1 MSASPTKL
9 LLTAIKR
16 SIVMAKERALW
27 AMEMGARIA
36 ERRKQLGWT
45 QEQAAEASG
54 LSWQFFACV
63 ERGIKNIRAESLLN
77 LSRSMNVS
85 ADYLLTGKQSGV
97 NYGYLSKY
105 MEPLSEMQLK
115 YLEEI
120 LKNYLLACGHSLP
133 D

>member
-1 MSASPTKL
+1 MARER
-9 LLTAIKR
+9 TAL
-16 SIVMAKERALW
+16 AL
-27 AMEMGARIA
+27 EMGSRIA
-36 ERRKQLGWT
+36 KRRKQLGWT

-77 LSRSMNVS
+77 LSRAMNVS
-85 ADYLLTGKQSGV
+85 TDYILTGKQSKV
-97 NYGYLSKY
+97 NYEDLLKC

-115 YLEEI
+115 CLEEI
-120 LKNYLLACGHSLP
+120 LKNYLLACGHQLP

>member
-1 MSASPTKL
+1 
-9 LLTAIKR
+9 
-16 SIVMAKERALW
+16 MAKERTELAI
-27 AMEMGARIA
+27 EMGSRIA
-36 ERRKQLGWT
+36 KRRKELGWT
-45 QEQAAEASG
+45 QEKAAEASG

-77 LSRSMNVS
+77 LSRAMNVS
-85 ADYLLTGKQSGV
+85 ADYILTGNQSKV
-97 NYGYLSKY
+97 NYGHLLKY

-120 LKNYLLACGHSLP
+120 LKNYVLACGYRLP

>member
-1 MSASPTKL
+1 
-9 LLTAIKR
+9 
-16 SIVMAKERALW
+16 MAKERTLF

-77 LSRSMNVS
+77 LSRAMNVS
-85 ADYLLTGKQSGV
+85 ADYILTGKQSNV
-97 NYGYLSKY
+97 DYEDLSKY
-105 MEPLSEMQLK
+105 LVPLSEKQLK
-115 YLEEI
+115 CLEEI
-120 LKNYLLACGHSLP
+120 LKNYLLACGHQLSGQ
-133 D
+133 

>member
-1 MSASPTKL
+1 
-9 LLTAIKR
+9 
-16 SIVMAKERALW
+16 MAKERTLL
-27 AMEMGARIA
+27 AMEMGSRIA

-77 LSRSMNVS
+77 LSRAMNVS
-85 ADYLLTGKQSGV
+85 ADYILTGEEPKA
-97 NYGYLSKY
+97 NYGPLFKY
-105 MEPLSEMQLK
+105 MEPLSAVQLK

-120 LKNYLLACGHSLP
+120 IKNYLLACGHQLP
-133 D
+133 E

>member
-1 MSASPTKL
+1 
-9 LLTAIKR
+9 
-16 SIVMAKERALW
+16 MAKERSAL

-36 ERRKQLGWT
+36 QRRKQLGWT

-63 ERGIKNIRAESLLN
+63 ERGIKNIRAESLIK
-77 LSRSMNVS
+77 LSKAMNVS
-85 ADYLLTGKQSGV
+85 ADYILTGKQAKV
-97 NYGYLSKY
+97 NYEYLLKY
-105 MEPLSEMQLK
+105 MEPLSETQLK

-120 LKNYLLACGHSLP
+120 LKNYLLACGHHLP

>member
-1 MSASPTKL
+1 
-9 LLTAIKR
+9 
-16 SIVMAKERALW
+16 MAKERTLL

-63 ERGIKNIRAESLLN
+63 ERGIKNIRAESLLK
-77 LSRSMNVS
+77 LCCAMNVS
-85 ADYLLTGKQSGV
+85 ADYILTGNSSKV
-97 NYGYLSKY
+97 DYKYLTKY
-105 MEPLSEMQLK
+105 MEPLSEKQLT

-120 LKNYLLACGHSLP
+120 LKNYLLACGHELP

>member
-1 MSASPTKL
+1 MARER
-9 LLTAIKR
+9 TAL
-16 SIVMAKERALW
+16 AL
-27 AMEMGARIA
+27 EMGSRIA
-36 ERRKQLGWT
+36 KRRKQLGWT

-77 LSRSMNVS
+77 LSRAMNVS
-85 ADYLLTGKQSGV
+85 TDYILTGKQSKV
-97 NYGYLSKY
+97 NYEDLLKY

-115 YLEEI
+115 CLEEI
-120 LKNYLLACGHSLP
+120 LKNYLLACGHQLP

>member
-1 MSASPTKL
+1 
-9 LLTAIKR
+9 
-16 SIVMAKERALW
+16 MAKEKSLLAI
-27 AMEMGARIA
+27 EMGARIA

-63 ERGIKNIRAESLLN
+63 ERGIKNVRAESLLN
-77 LSRSMNVS
+77 LSRAMNVS
-85 ADYLLTGKQSGV
+85 ADYILTGRQSKV
-97 NYGYLSKY
+97 DYGYLLKY

-115 YLEEI
+115 CLEEI
-120 LKNYLLACGHSLP
+120 LKNYVLACGYQLS

>member
-1 MSASPTKL
+1 
-9 LLTAIKR
+9 
-16 SIVMAKERALW
+16 MAKERSLL

-63 ERGIKNIRAESLLN
+63 ERGIKNVRAESLLN
-77 LSRSMNVS
+77 LSRAMNVS
-85 ADYLLTGKQSGV
+85 ADYILTGKQSRAD
-97 NYGYLSKY
+97 YGELLKYL
-105 MEPLSEMQLK
+105 EPLSEKQLK

-120 LKNYLLACGHSLP
+120 LKNYVLACGCHLP
-133 D
+133 A

>member
-1 MSASPTKL
+1 
-9 LLTAIKR
+9 
-16 SIVMAKERALW
+16 MAKERTVLAT
-27 AMEMGARIA
+27 EMGARIA

-77 LSRSMNVS
+77 LSRAMNVS
-85 ADYLLTGKQSGV
+85 ADYILTGNPSKV
-97 NYGYLSKY
+97 NYGYLFKY
-105 MEPLSEMQLK
+105 LEPLSEMQLK
-115 YLEEI
+115 CLEEI
-120 LKNYLLACGHSLP
+120 LKNYLLACGYPLP